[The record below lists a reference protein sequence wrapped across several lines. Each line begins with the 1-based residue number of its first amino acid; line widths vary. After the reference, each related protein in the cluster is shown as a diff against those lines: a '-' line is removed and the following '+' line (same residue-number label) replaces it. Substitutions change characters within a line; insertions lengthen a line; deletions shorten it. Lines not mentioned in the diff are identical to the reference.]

1 MLIERLANNKKTRIR
16 PEIARMAP
24 YTPIVPFEVLSR
36 RLGRSAENI
45 IKLDANENPYG
56 ASPRVYAALGDIA
69 RSPLNY
75 HIYPD
80 PGSTALREALSE
92 YTGIDASHL
101 VAGHGADELIDLVIR
116 LFIAPGDVVLN
127 CPPTFGMY
135 PFDTELNGGRV
146 VNVPRRSDFSVDVEG
161 VVNVVE
167 RYQERE
173 NSPQLLP
180 KLLFLTSPNNPDGGL
195 LGDDELR
202 ELLGLPLIVVLDEAY
217 IEFASPATS
226 ISKKMSN
233 RQRRLRITQR
243 KVHAQKP
250 LPNALRTTK
259 TSRARWVLEH
269 ENLIV
274 LRTFSKWAGLA
285 GLRVGYG
292 IFPLWLVSELLKIKQ
307 PYNVNVAGAAA
318 AIASLQDVAYL
329 MENVRKIVEERERLF
344 AALEEVDFLEPVPS
358 HANFLLCRVLG
369 RPAAELKE
377 ELARQ
382 GILVR
387 YFETPR
393 LREYVRISVGKPEET
408 AALLQALTA

>member
-1 MLIERLANNKKTRIR
+1 MEPFNTFIR

-24 YTPIVPFEVLSR
+24 YTPIVPFEILSR
-36 RLGRSAENI
+36 RLGLSSENI

-69 RSPLNY
+69 RPPLNY

-92 YTGIDASHL
+92 YTGIDASYL

-161 VVNVVE
+161 VVSVVE
-167 RYQERE
+167 RYQEQERDRDF
-173 NSPQLLP
+173 SP

-217 IEFASPATS
+217 IEFAGLEFTSPS
-226 ISKKMSN
+226 EERGDES
-233 RQRRLRITQR
+233 LR
-243 KVHAQKP
+243 A
-250 LPNALRTTK
+250 
-259 TSRARWVLEH
+259 TSRAQWVLEH

-292 IFPLWLVSELLKIKQ
+292 IFPLWLVPELLKIKQ

-329 MENVRKIVEERERLF
+329 MENVQKIVEERERLF

-358 HANFLLCRVLG
+358 HANFLLCRVLR
-369 RPAAELKE
+369 RPAAELH
-377 ELARQ
+377 ELLAKQ

-408 AALLQALTA
+408 AALLFVLAQSVR

>member
-1 MLIERLANNKKTRIR
+1 
-16 PEIARMAP
+16 MAP

-56 ASPRVYAALGDIA
+56 ASPRVYAALGDVA

-92 YTGIDASHL
+92 YTGIDASYL

-135 PFDTELNGGRV
+135 RFDTALNGGRV
-146 VNVPRRSDFSVDVEG
+146 VDVPRRSDFSVDVEG
-161 VVNVVE
+161 VVSVVE
-167 RYQERE
+167 RYQEQERDRDF
-173 NSPQLLP
+173 SP

-259 TSRARWVLEH
+259 TSRAQWVLEH

-344 AALEEVDFLEPVPS
+344 AALETSVDFLEPVPS

>member
-1 MLIERLANNKKTRIR
+1 MRTTKIR

-56 ASPRVYAALGDIA
+56 ASPRVYAALGDVA
-69 RSPLNY
+69 RPPLNY

-161 VVNVVE
+161 VVSVVE

-173 NSPQLLP
+173 GSPTRMP

-202 ELLGLPLIVVLDEAY
+202 ELLGLPLIVILDEAY
-217 IEFASPATS
+217 IEFAGLEFTSPIEDRGDES
-226 ISKKMSN
+226 
-233 RQRRLRITQR
+233 LR
-243 KVHAQKP
+243 A
-250 LPNALRTTK
+250 
-259 TSRARWVLEH
+259 TSRAQWVLEH

-292 IFPLWLVSELLKIKQ
+292 IFPLWLVPELMKIKQ

-344 AALEEVDFLEPVPS
+344 AALAAVDFLEPVPS

-408 AALLQALTA
+408 AALLSVLAQSVR

>member
-1 MLIERLANNKKTRIR
+1 MEPFNADSIDKVNYVSFIR
-16 PEIARMAP
+16 PEIARMEP

-36 RLGRSAENI
+36 RLGLSSENI

-56 ASPRVYAALGDIA
+56 ASPRVYAALGDVA

-161 VVNVVE
+161 VVSVVE
-167 RYQERE
+167 
-173 NSPQLLP
+173 SDGMP

-226 ISKKMSN
+226 ISKKMSMQ
-233 RQRRLRITQR
+233 QRRMRVTQR
-243 KVHAQKP
+243 DVIEPTNPSERLANNKK
-250 LPNALRTTK
+250 
-259 TSRARWVLEH
+259 SRAQWVLEH

-329 MENVRKIVEERERLF
+329 MENVGKIVEERERLF
-344 AALEEVDFLEPVPS
+344 AALAEVDFLEPVPS

-408 AALLQALTA
+408 AALLSVIRKAFG

>member
-1 MLIERLANNKKTRIR
+1 
-16 PEIARMAP
+16 MAP

-56 ASPRVYAALGDIA
+56 ASPRVYAALGDVA

-161 VVNVVE
+161 VVSVVE
-167 RYQERE
+167 AHRDGM
-173 NSPQLLP
+173 P

-226 ISKKMSN
+226 ISKKMSMQ
-233 RQRRLRITQR
+233 QRRMRVTQR
-243 KVHAQKP
+243 DVIAPTNPSERHANNK
-250 LPNALRTTK
+250 K
-259 TSRARWVLEH
+259 SRAQWVLEH

-329 MENVRKIVEERERLF
+329 MENVGKIVEERERLF

-369 RPAAELKE
+369 RPAAELHE
-377 ELARQ
+377 LLARQ

-408 AALLQALTA
+408 AALLFVLAQSVR

>member
-1 MLIERLANNKKTRIR
+1 MRTTKIR
-16 PEIARMAP
+16 PEIARMEP

-69 RSPLNY
+69 RPPLNY

-161 VVNVVE
+161 VVSVVE
-167 RYQERE
+167 
-173 NSPQLLP
+173 SDGMP

-226 ISKKMSN
+226 ISKKMSMQ
-233 RQRRLRITQR
+233 QRRMRVTQR
-243 KVHAQKP
+243 DVIPPTNPSERLANNKK
-250 LPNALRTTK
+250 
-259 TSRARWVLEH
+259 SRARWVLEH

-344 AALEEVDFLEPVPS
+344 AALETSVDFLEPVPS
-358 HANFLLCRVLG
+358 HANFLLCRVLR
-369 RPAAELKE
+369 RPAAELH
-377 ELARQ
+377 ELLAQQ

-408 AALLQALTA
+408 AALLSVIRNAFG

>member
-1 MLIERLANNKKTRIR
+1 MRTTKIR
-16 PEIARMAP
+16 PEIAKMEP

-36 RLGRSAENI
+36 RLGRSPENI

-146 VNVPRRSDFSVDVEG
+146 VNVPRRSDFSVDVEA
-161 VVNVVE
+161 VVSLVE
-167 RYQERE
+167 RYQEQE
-173 NSPQLLP
+173 HDDIMSP

-217 IEFASPATS
+217 IEFAGPATS
-226 ISKKMSN
+226 ISKKMSMQ
-233 RQRRLRITQR
+233 QRRMRVTQR
-243 KVHAQKP
+243 DVIAPTNPSERHANNK
-250 LPNALRTTK
+250 K
-259 TSRARWVLEH
+259 SRAQWVLEH
-269 ENLIV
+269 QNLIV

-318 AIASLQDVAYL
+318 AIASLQDVGYL
-329 MENVRKIVEERERLF
+329 MENVGKIVEERERLF

-358 HANFLLCRVLG
+358 HANFLLCRVLR
-369 RPAAELKE
+369 RPAAELH
-377 ELARQ
+377 ELLAKQ

-408 AALLQALTA
+408 AALLSVLAQSVR

>member
-1 MLIERLANNKKTRIR
+1 
-16 PEIARMAP
+16 MAP

-36 RLGRSAENI
+36 RLGRSSENI

-56 ASPRVYAALGDIA
+56 ASPRVYAALGDVA

-161 VVNVVE
+161 VVSVVE
-167 RYQERE
+167 
-173 NSPQLLP
+173 SDGMP

-226 ISKKMSN
+226 ISKKMSMQ
-233 RQRRLRITQR
+233 QRRRRVTQR
-243 KVHAQKP
+243 DVIAPTNPSERHANNK
-250 LPNALRTTK
+250 K
-259 TSRARWVLEH
+259 SRAQWVLEH

-344 AALEEVDFLEPVPS
+344 AALAEVDFLEPVPS

>member
-1 MLIERLANNKKTRIR
+1 MEPFNTFIR

-56 ASPRVYAALGDIA
+56 ASQRVYAALGDVA

-92 YTGIDASHL
+92 YTGIDASYL

-161 VVNVVE
+161 VVSVVE
-167 RYQERE
+167 RYQEQERDRDF
-173 NSPQLLP
+173 SP

-226 ISKKMSN
+226 ISKKMSMQ
-233 RQRRLRITQR
+233 QRRMRVTQR
-243 KVHAQKP
+243 DVIAPTNPSERHANNK
-250 LPNALRTTK
+250 K
-259 TSRARWVLEH
+259 SRAQWVLEH

-329 MENVRKIVEERERLF
+329 MENVRRIVEERERLF

-358 HANFLLCRVLG
+358 HANFLLCRVL
-369 RPAAELKE
+369 RRTAAELH
-377 ELARQ
+377 ELLAKQ

-387 YFETPR
+387 YFETPG

>member
-1 MLIERLANNKKTRIR
+1 MRTTKIR

-56 ASPRVYAALGDIA
+56 ASPRVYAALGDVA

-173 NSPQLLP
+173 GSPTRMP

-217 IEFASPATS
+217 IEFASPE
-226 ISKKMSN
+226 
-233 RQRRLRITQR
+233 
-243 KVHAQKP
+243 
-250 LPNALRTTK
+250 

-408 AALLQALTA
+408 AALLFVLAQSVR

>member
-1 MLIERLANNKKTRIR
+1 MRTTKIR

-56 ASPRVYAALGDIA
+56 ASPRVYAALGDVA

-80 PGSTALREALSE
+80 PGSTALREALSG
-92 YTGIDASHL
+92 YTGIDASYL

-146 VNVPRRSDFSVDVEG
+146 VNVPRRSDFSVDVEA
-161 VVNVVE
+161 VVSLVE

-173 NSPQLLP
+173 RDRDFSP

-226 ISKKMSN
+226 ISKKMSMQ
-233 RQRRLRITQR
+233 QRRMRVTQR
-243 KVHAQKP
+243 DVIAPTNPSERHANNK
-250 LPNALRTTK
+250 K
-259 TSRARWVLEH
+259 SRAQWVLEH

-344 AALEEVDFLEPVPS
+344 AALETSVDFLEPVPS

-408 AALLQALTA
+408 AALLSVLAQSVR

>member
-1 MLIERLANNKKTRIR
+1 MRTTKIR

-36 RLGRSAENI
+36 RLGRSSENI

-161 VVNVVE
+161 VISVVE
-167 RYQERE
+167 RFTA
-173 NSPQLLP
+173 PGGMP

-226 ISKKMSN
+226 ISKKMSMQ
-233 RQRRLRITQR
+233 QRRMRVTQR
-243 KVHAQKP
+243 DVIAPTNPSERHANNK
-250 LPNALRTTK
+250 K
-259 TSRARWVLEH
+259 SRAQWVLEH

-318 AIASLQDVAYL
+318 AIASLEDVGYL
-329 MENVRKIVEERERLF
+329 MENVGKIVEERERLF
-344 AALEEVDFLEPVPS
+344 SALAEVDFLEPVPS